1 MNILSK
7 WLTKKEAATYLRLS
21 VRSVET
27 LIKKGLLK
35 SHKIGGAIRLHVDE
49 IDDCVKRSNNGGLEI
64 EKKHRL

>member
-7 WLTKKEAATYLRLS
+7 WLTKKEAANYLRLS
-21 VRSVET
+21 VRSIET

-49 IDDCVKRSNNGGLEI
+49 IDDCVKKNDDGGLGINNRE
-64 EKKHRL
+64 RL